1 MDLDVT
7 RTEEEQLEAI
17 KKWWAENGWS
27 IAGGIVIGLAA
38 IFGWRSWEAYQIARA
53 ETASN
58 IYAGLIVEVRQ
69 NRNERARELAY
80 KLLDDYSATS
90 YAVFASMIMARLD
103 VEAGDPAS
111 AIQHLQ
117 WAMDKTGQ
125 NEFKHLARL
134 RMARVL
140 LDDNKADQALALIL
154 SVKDQGEFATSY
166 EELKGDI
173 YVQLGDIDKAKIA
186 YQLALTTMDD
196 GLRENSFIQM
206 KIDDIGRQH

>member
-27 IAGGIVIGLAA
+27 VVGGIVIGLGA
-38 IFGWRSWEAYQIARA
+38 IFGWRSWEAYQLARA
-53 ETASN
+53 EAASN
-58 IYAGLIVEVRQ
+58 IYADLIVEVRQ
-69 NRNERARELAY
+69 KRNNKASELAH
-80 KLLDDYSATS
+80 KLLGDYSATS
-90 YAVFASMIMARLD
+90 YAIFASLILARLD

-111 AIQHLQ
+111 AIRHLQ
-117 WAMDKTGQ
+117 WVMDETGQ

-140 LDDNKADQALALIL
+140 LDDNKADQALALVL
-154 SVKDQGEFATSY
+154 SVSDQEAFSASY

-173 YVQLGDIDKAKIA
+173 YTRQGDIDKAKIA
-186 YQLALTTMDD
+186 YQQALSGMQDELKD
-196 GLRENSFIQM
+196 NSFLQM
-206 KIDDIGRQH
+206 KIDDIGRLY

>member
-27 IAGGIVIGLAA
+27 IVGGIVIGLSA
-38 IFGWRSWEAYQIARA
+38 IFGWRSWGTYQLAQAEA
-53 ETASN
+53 ASN
-58 IYAGLIVEVRQ
+58 IYTDLIVEVRQ
-69 NRNERARELAY
+69 NRNDQARELAH

-90 YAVFASMIMARLD
+90 YAIFASLILARLD

-111 AIQHLQ
+111 AIRHLQ

-140 LDDNKADQALALIL
+140 LDDKKADQALALIL
-154 SVKDQGEFATSY
+154 SVSDQGEFAASY

-173 YVQLGDIDKAKIA
+173 YTRQGDIDKAKIA
-186 YQLALTTMDD
+186 YQQALTGMED
-196 GLRENSFIQM
+196 GLKDNSFLQM
-206 KIDDIGRQH
+206 KIDDIGRHH